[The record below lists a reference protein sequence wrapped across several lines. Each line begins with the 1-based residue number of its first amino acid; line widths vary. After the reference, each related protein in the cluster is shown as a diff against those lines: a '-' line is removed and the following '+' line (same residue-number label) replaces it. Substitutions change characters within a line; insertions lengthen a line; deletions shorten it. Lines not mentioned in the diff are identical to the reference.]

1 MTIPELGSP
10 SGNVSARLEN
20 SGADSLIKLNKDN
33 AAVTTPETAAT
44 TNPLRMQLGMV
55 TYACHHRA
63 GETEAG
69 GT

>member
-44 TNPLRMQLGMV
+44 TNP
-55 TYACHHRA
+55 
-63 GETEAG
+63 
-69 GT
+69 